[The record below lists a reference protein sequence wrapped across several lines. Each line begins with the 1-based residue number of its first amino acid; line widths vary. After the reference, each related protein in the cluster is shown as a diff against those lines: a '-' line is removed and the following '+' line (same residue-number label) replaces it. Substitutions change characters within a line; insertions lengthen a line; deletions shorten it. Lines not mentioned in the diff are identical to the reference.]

1 MNWAPQQQQQ
11 QPTTQ
16 NVKSA
21 GPSPYATN
29 VSSPSHQYG
38 GSSTSSPRS
47 TPLHQTNSPSEPQQ
61 PSKPDYSRSHFD
73 QSNGTQKPKAGGV
86 GGDIFADI
94 LGQQGYNFA
103 SKSNIGP
110 RSINE
115 MRKEEISRDMDPEKL
130 KILEWVSEFF
140 VLFFC
145 TYNVR
150 LFLLYDPPFP
160 LHRPKE
166 RKVTFKL

>member
-1 MNWAPQQQQQ
+1 MNWTSS
-11 QPTTQ
+11 QPQ

-38 GSSTSSPRS
+38 SSTSSPRA
-47 TPLHQTNSPSEPQQ
+47 TPFHQTNSPSEPQQ

-73 QSNGTQKPKAGGV
+73 QSNGGTQKPKAGGL

-94 LGQQGYNFA
+94 LGEQGYNFA
-103 SKSNIGP
+103 SKSSAGP

-115 MRKEEISRDMDPEKL
+115 MRKEELIKDMDPMKL
-130 KILEWVSEFF
+130 KILEWVSE
-140 VLFFC
+140 VDA
-145 TYNVR
+145 T
-150 LFLLYDPPFP
+150 
-160 LHRPKE
+160 
-166 RKVTFKL
+166 

>member
-1 MNWAPQQQQQ
+1 MNWTSS
-11 QPTTQ
+11 QPQ

-38 GSSTSSPRS
+38 SSTTSSPRS
-47 TPLHQTNSPSEPQQ
+47 TPFHQTNSPSEPQQ

-73 QSNGTQKPKAGGV
+73 QSNGTQKPKAGGGL

-103 SKSNIGP
+103 SKASAGP

-115 MRKEEISRDMDPEKL
+115 MRKEELIRDMDPVKL
-130 KILEWVSEFF
+130 KILEWVSDI
-140 VLFFC
+140 L
-145 TYNVR
+145 
-150 LFLLYDPPFP
+150 
-160 LHRPKE
+160 
-166 RKVTFKL
+166 KLSNRQKLTN

>member
-1 MNWAPQQQQQ
+1 MNWAPP
-11 QPTTQ
+11 QPQ

-38 GSSTSSPRS
+38 SSTSSPRS
-47 TPLHQTNSPSEPQQ
+47 TPFHQTNSPSEPQQ
-61 PSKPDYSRSHFD
+61 PLKPDYSRSHFD
-73 QSNGTQKPKAGGV
+73 QSNGTQKPKV

-103 SKSNIGP
+103 SKSNMGP

-115 MRKEEISRDMDPEKL
+115 MRKEELVKDMDPEKL
-130 KILEWVSEFF
+130 KILEWVRMFDVYKQRE
-140 VLFFC
+140 L
-145 TYNVR
+145 
-150 LFLLYDPPFP
+150 
-160 LHRPKE
+160 
-166 RKVTFKL
+166 